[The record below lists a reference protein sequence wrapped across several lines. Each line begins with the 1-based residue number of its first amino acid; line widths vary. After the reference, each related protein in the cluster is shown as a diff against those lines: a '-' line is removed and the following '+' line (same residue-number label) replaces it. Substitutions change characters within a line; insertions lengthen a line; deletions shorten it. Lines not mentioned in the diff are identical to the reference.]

1 MEALSYTTTDIA
13 DSFLIE
19 PRMNRDERGFVG
31 ELLRCDWVAP
41 LEFVQWNLVSSSGRT
56 LRGMH
61 WHALHHDLIAPV
73 AGRILVGLSDLRAG
87 SPTEGRAMLVGLD
100 AQDPLSVVVPPGVAH
115 GFYSEESTTTLYA
128 VTRYWDGEDEFGVA
142 FDDPGLGV
150 KWPVRRSDVI
160 LSARDAELPGL
171 AEGPSPPRFQAHA
184 LSPLKPARGPSSAV

>member
-1 MEALSYTTTDIA
+1 MALQNPPVGHGAIAAATLMEALSYTTTDIA

-87 SPTEGRAMLVGLD
+87 SPTEGRAMLVGLPD
-100 AQDPLSVVVPPGVAH
+100 ACRAQTHDTPEL
-115 GFYSEESTTTLYA
+115 
-128 VTRYWDGEDEFGVA
+128 TRPRD
-142 FDDPGLGV
+142 LG
-150 KWPVRRSDVI
+150 
-160 LSARDAELPGL
+160 
-171 AEGPSPPRFQAHA
+171 
-184 LSPLKPARGPSSAV
+184 